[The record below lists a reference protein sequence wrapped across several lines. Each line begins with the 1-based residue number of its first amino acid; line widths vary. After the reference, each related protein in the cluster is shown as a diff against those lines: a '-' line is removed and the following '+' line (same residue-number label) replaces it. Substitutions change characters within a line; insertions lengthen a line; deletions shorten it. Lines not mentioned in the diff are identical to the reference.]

1 MSPAYDEMN
10 IIRNIFL
17 DLFFFLQVLFYW
29 PLAMLLLKPL
39 WWIDKKT
46 GLGYFKYLD
55 KMIKNIA
62 GK

>member
-1 MSPAYDEMN
+1 MN
-10 IIRNIFL
+10 KMKNMFL
-17 DLFFFLQVLFYW
+17 DFFFFLQVLFYW